1 MKIKIPLCT
10 TVFGFSSKTS
20 FFAGLGALLGTFLV
34 IFFNY
39 KGKIYK
45 TKQKEAS
52 TTKMLRE
59 KKEKREEK
67 E

>member
-20 FFAGLGALLGTFLV
+20 FLSGLGALLGTFLV
-34 IFFNY
+34 IFLNY

-45 TKQKEAS
+45 RKQKEAS
-52 TTKMLRE
+52 TTKMLR
-59 KKEKREEK
+59 KKKRKREEK